1 MRRTCSSRCASER
14 SRRSSFSCSSWSS
27 TRRSTDIGGPP
38 QVPAGGVPHTRPP
51 PPAARAAGPPPRQRR
66 PADVLGGEFLERVH
80 AAVLVERLDAP
91 EERAQALGARRRDVQ
106 LVRDLG

>member
-38 QVPAGGVPHTRPP
+38 PAPAERSLNCAPSPLARREGGGQAVQFLVPERELAQAPHRLGV
-51 PPAARAAGPPPRQRR
+51 

-80 AAVLVERLDAP
+80 AAVLVE
-91 EERAQALGARRRDVQ
+91 
-106 LVRDLG
+106 